1 MEKYQQAFANTR
13 TAFKGF
19 NRFMLLLWRL
29 GLGRDVNSLP
39 GVMGRIMVIVHKGR
53 KSGLRRF
60 NPVNYAIVEGDVYC
74 MAGFGSV
81 SDWYRNIL
89 ADSQVEVWL
98 PDGWW
103 EGRAEEMTNTENRL
117 DLVRQLMVASGL
129 VARLIGVDPGVIS
142 DAELAAATVDYRLV
156 RIRRG
161 GPRTGAGG
169 PGDLAWVW
177 PYTVFGL
184 LLALLLRRRK

>member
-1 MEKYQQAFANTR
+1 
-13 TAFKGF
+13 
-19 NRFMLLLWRL
+19 
-29 GLGRDVNSLP
+29 VNSLP

-161 GPRTGAGG
+161 APRTGSGG

>member
-161 GPRTGAGG
+161 APRTGSGG